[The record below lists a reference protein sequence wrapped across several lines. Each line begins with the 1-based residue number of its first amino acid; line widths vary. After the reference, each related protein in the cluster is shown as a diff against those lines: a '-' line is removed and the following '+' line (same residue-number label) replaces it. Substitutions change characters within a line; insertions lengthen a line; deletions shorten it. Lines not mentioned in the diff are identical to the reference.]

1 MKIITQK
8 EIKEINEAYLEIG
21 TYAGVARKL
30 GFSPS
35 TIKKYVIDGYT
46 KVDESKV
53 KHFTGPLPEFDPTP
67 FRCRDWGH
75 LCELSEEE
83 MEEMKSVWEE
93 IEV

>member
-53 KHFTGPLPEFDPTP
+53 KHFTGPLPEFDPKP
-67 FRCRDWGH
+67 FRCRDWRH

-83 MEEMKSVWEE
+83 MEEMKSIWEE